1 MFETILV
8 PLDGST
14 LAETALPYAAA
25 LARHFEARVILMR
38 ALSCAAAEPPMEIE
52 GGQHL
57 NTAIYPE
64 QFKEAWDYL
73 RQARQIPALHDIP
86 VKITVLDGDPAQT
99 IIAAADRYEAD
110 VIVMATHGRGGVA
123 RWVMG
128 SVADDVLRGA
138 TVPVLLVRARIRK
151 ERPSLSAL
159 VRGGRR

>member
-25 LARHFEARVILMR
+25 LARHFEAQVILVR
-38 ALSCAAAEPPMEIE
+38 SLSCAAGEPVLDSNSDH
-52 GGQHL
+52 QA
-57 NTAIYPE
+57 NAVYPE
-64 QFKEAWDYL
+64 QFREAWDYL
-73 RQARQIPALHDIP
+73 RLARQTPPLYDVP
-86 VKITVLDGDPAQT
+86 VKIAVLEGEPAQT
-99 IIAAADRYEAD
+99 IIEAADRFEAD

-128 SVADDVLRGA
+128 SVADEVLRGA
-138 TVPVLLVRARIRK
+138 TVPVLLARARVRH

-159 VRGGRR
+159 LRGTRS

>member
-25 LARHFEARVILMR
+25 LARHFEAQVILAR
-38 ALSCAAAEPPMEIE
+38 TLPCPTGEDSQRLNSNQPAA
-52 GGQHL
+52 
-57 NTAIYPE
+57 TAYPE

-73 RQARQIPALHDIP
+73 RLARQTPPLHDVP
-86 VKITVLDGDPAQT
+86 VKITVLDGDPAPT
-99 IIAAADRYEAD
+99 IIEAADRYEAD

-138 TVPVLLVRARIRK
+138 TVPVLLVRARVRHEQPTLASLLRGIR
-151 ERPSLSAL
+151 R
-159 VRGGRR
+159 